1 MGNLFN
7 LNVLHIKLILICSYD
22 AYLYDMLLRLV
33 TPSDAADAGLSLLSD
48 QGLHPGPQVRS
59 LAQILFV
66 RAETTNI

>member
-7 LNVLHIKLILICSYD
+7 LNVLHIKLIYSYD

-33 TPSDAADAGLSLLSD
+33 NPSDAADAGLSLLSD